1 MSPTV
6 RRVVGVVAASVFKKL
21 FLRCCNRNLPCRAIL
36 GLVGVIGLS
45 VLLWA
50 PPAAADLEISGK
62 VGPEKYVEPRNWNLY
77 DGKEHTMNRQGWL
90 NKVPVKSPNDDPDC
104 GDELHAHCHEMCVEV
119 DLSKYHV
126 ERPLSVQ
133 YGGRF
138 ADDPNECRRGPYSS
152 CAYGQTCAD
161 GFSNFKYQA
170 ESENNKELKVCAI
183 FKHWVTESGRCGA
196 MLINGVTP
204 R

>member
-6 RRVVGVVAASVFKKL
+6 RRVVLEV
-21 FLRCCNRNLPCRAIL
+21 
-36 GLVGVIGLS
+36 VGVIGLS
-45 VLLWA
+45 VLVWA
-50 PPAAADLEISGK
+50 PPAAAVEINTK
-62 VGPEKYVEPRNWNLY
+62 VGGGKYVEPRDRDLY

-90 NKVPVKSPNDDPDC
+90 NEVPVKSPQNDPDC
-104 GDELHAHCHEMCVEV
+104 KDELHAHCHEMCVTV

-138 ADDPNECRRGPYSS
+138 AKDPEECRHGPYSS

-161 GFSNFKYQA
+161 GYSNFKSQT
-170 ESENNKELKVCAI
+170 ESENNNELKVCAI
-183 FKHWVTESGRCGA
+183 FKHWVAESGRCGA